1 MLGHDKRSF
10 WYNYYVILS
19 LYGNYIV
26 VWIAEKSLL
35 QHNSLFSW
43 ICIIQVWL
51 LGKGRKEWQS
61 EFLQE
66 RRLCIG
72 SFLSSNSFYKFNFS
86 AFLCKERS
94 FKQKREFM
102 HLTSSLHDIL
112 LCTVYGCSMQ
122 LQIQIGFLLIIDTIK
137 GHYDFIIQWDDATLS

>member
-35 QHNSLFSW
+35 QHNSLFLC
-43 ICIIQVWL
+43 ICNIQVWL
-51 LGKGRKEWQS
+51 WGKGRKEWQS
-61 EFLQE
+61 VFLQE
-66 RRLCIG
+66 RRHYIA

-94 FKQKREFM
+94 FMQKREFM

-122 LQIQIGFLLIIDTIK
+122 HQIQIGFLLIIDTIK

>member
-35 QHNSLFSW
+35 QHNSLFPC
-43 ICIIQVWL
+43 ICNIQVWL
-51 LGKGRKEWQS
+51 RGKGRKKWQS
-61 EFLQE
+61 VFLQE
-66 RRLCIG
+66 RRHCIG
-72 SFLSSNSFYKFNFS
+72 SCLSSNSFYKFNFS

-122 LQIQIGFLLIIDTIK
+122 LQIQIRFLLNIDTIK
-137 GHYDFIIQWDDATLS
+137 GTYDFIIQWDDAT

>member
-1 MLGHDKRSF
+1 MLGHDKQSF

-35 QHNSLFSW
+35 QHNSLFPC
-43 ICIIQVWL
+43 ICNIQVWL
-51 LGKGRKEWQS
+51 WGKGRKEWQS

-66 RRLCIG
+66 RRHCIG
-72 SFLSSNSFYKFNFS
+72 SFLSSYSFYKFNFS

-102 HLTSSLHDIL
+102 HLTLSLHEIL
-112 LCTVYGCSMQ
+112 LCTVCGCSMQ
-122 LQIQIGFLLIIDTIK
+122 HQLQIEFLLIIVTIR
-137 GHYDFIIQWDDATLS
+137 GHYDYII